1 LKTFRVIYQLS
12 FYLLSIVVFVIGG
25 LSQFLFGIS
34 NTIMTFFLM
43 VSLLAVYFIYSLLK
57 ARIVFNRFVFIAL
70 LYLLVIVLSA
80 VLNKSDIVSTLV
92 YFIFPFL
99 PLSVYLFTH
108 INFREQFLTFEKVF
122 KLFFYIGL
130 IQLPIL
136 LIQRNLYDFLI
147 RFNKSGQTIESLDFM
162 FGSFFIKSDHSLG
175 VFLLLLIASIL
186 YHRKRIAHIVLMPR
200 IALVYLLISIFLTE
214 SNISKLI
221 AVILVATTIIL
232 PIYHK
237 YGERLFFRLGVLILI
252 VTMGIAGFS
261 LKDKPI
267 IQNRLGGPLAEQ
279 LSIESAEKFY
289 EERTA
294 KRFQIVLVAA
304 QRLSLKWIG
313 DGPYSYFEI
322 RSGKFTKAPHF
333 SQLLWTYFDLGLLGL
348 TVVISYLWVITGF
361 LSLKRGIVT
370 LFLFGILMVYSF
382 YTTFF
387 SDIAM
392 LFSLFF
398 ILARKV
404 GERNSTLSLP
414 RSEG

>member
-1 LKTFRVIYQLS
+1 
-12 FYLLSIVVFVIGG
+12 
-25 LSQFLFGIS
+25 
-34 NTIMTFFLM
+34 MTFFLM
-43 VSLLAVYFIYSLLK
+43 VSLLAVYLLYTLLT

-70 LYLLVIVLSA
+70 LYVLTIVLSA
-80 VLNKSDIVSTLV
+80 ALNKSDVVSTLV

-99 PLSVYLFTH
+99 PLSVYLFAY
-108 INFREQFLTFEKVF
+108 INFKEQFLTFEKVF
-122 KLFFYIGL
+122 KFFFCIGL
-130 IQLPIL
+130 AQLPIL
-136 LIQRNLYDFLI
+136 IIQQNLYDFLI
-147 RFNKSGQTIESLDFM
+147 RFNNSGQTIDPLDFM

-175 VFLLLLIASIL
+175 VFLLLLIATIL
-186 YHRKRIAHIVLMPR
+186 YQRKRIAHIVLMPR

-237 YGERLFFRLGVLILI
+237 YGERLVFRLGVFIL
-252 VTMGIAGFS
+252 VLCMGIAGFS
-261 LKDKPI
+261 LKDEPI
-267 IQNRLGGPLAEQ
+267 IQKRLGGPLAEQ
-279 LSIESAEKFY
+279 LSIERAEEFY
-289 EERTA
+289 KERTA

-304 QRLSLKWIG
+304 RRLPLKWIG
-313 DGPYSYFEI
+313 DGPYSYFDI

-361 LSLKRGIVT
+361 LSPKRGIAT
-370 LFLFGILMVYSF
+370 LFLFGILVVYSF
-382 YTTFF
+382 YTTLF

-404 GERNSTLSLP
+404 GERNSTLSL
-414 RSEG
+414 RRLEG

>member
-1 LKTFRVIYQLS
+1 M
-12 FYLLSIVVFVIGG
+12 VFVIGG
-25 LSQFLFGIS
+25 LSQFLFGLS

-43 VSLLAVYFIYSLLK
+43 VSLLAVYFLYTFLK
-57 ARIVFNRFVFIAL
+57 ARIVFNRFVFMAL
-70 LYLLVIVLSA
+70 LYVLTIVLSA
-80 VLNKSDIVSTLV
+80 TLNKSHPVSTLV

-99 PLSVYLFTH
+99 PLSVYLFAY
-108 INFREQFLTFEKVF
+108 INFKEQFLTFEKVF
-122 KLFFYIGL
+122 KFFFYIGL
-130 IQLPIL
+130 AQLPIL
-136 LIQRNLYDFLI
+136 IIQQNLYDFLI
-147 RFNKSGQTIESLDFM
+147 RFNRSGQTIESLDFM

-175 VFLLLLIASIL
+175 VFLLLLIAAIL
-186 YHRKRIAHIVLMPR
+186 YQRKRIAHIVLMPR
-200 IALVYLLISIFLTE
+200 IALIYLLISIFLTE

-221 AVILVATTIIL
+221 AVILVATTLIL

-237 YGERLFFRLGVLILI
+237 YGERLVFRLGVLILI
-252 VTMGIAGFS
+252 LFMGIAGFS

-267 IQNRLGGPLAEQ
+267 IQKRLGGPLVEQ
-279 LSIESAEKFY
+279 LSIERAEKFY

-304 QRLSLKWIG
+304 QRLPLKWIG
-313 DGPYSYFEI
+313 DGPYSYFDI

-348 TVVISYLWVITGF
+348 TVVISYLWVISRF
-361 LSLKRGIVT
+361 LSPKRGIAT
-370 LFLFGILMVYSF
+370 LFLFGILVVYSF
-382 YTTFF
+382 YTTLF

-404 GERNSTLSLP
+404 GERNSTLSL
-414 RSEG
+414 RRLEG